1 MTVKYSFG
9 EGPHLI
15 IFTLPQK
22 KQDNNYIGRSGS
34 VIADKNLKLF
44 VNFHYDIIKS
54 NATFLKLFFPSF
66 KKLFYFI
73 YVKYTVIY

>member
-34 VIADKNLKLF
+34 VIADKNS

>member
-34 VIADKNLKLF
+34 VIADKK
-44 VNFHYDIIKS
+44 
-54 NATFLKLFFPSF
+54 T
-66 KKLFYFI
+66 
-73 YVKYTVIY
+73 